1 MSYLGGFSRHRI
13 DDGGTQR
20 ISSEGDNVG
29 IRVDEE
35 LPSTLYGEVL
45 LRGDAIVVIT
55 WLRPVGESRADALW
69 KKFSFPSYVY
79 VSFSSSGP

>member
-1 MSYLGGFSRHRI
+1 MSYLGGFSRHLI

-29 IRVDEE
+29 IHMDEE

-45 LRGDAIVVIT
+45 LCGDAIVVIT
-55 WLRPVGESRADALW
+55 WLRPVGESRADALR

-79 VSFSSSGP
+79 VSFSSLGP